1 MDTTSKFNV
10 KVVDR
15 IAKLP
20 EEDWKSVF
28 PKALENYHF
37 FKTLDE
43 SFSDQFK
50 FFYILVYK
58 DDLPVGATSCFI
70 TNFPLSIAVKGFF
83 KNFLGFIER
92 IIPCIFNPRTLICG
106 LPMGEGRIG
115 IIGDSEAVM
124 REINSTLG
132 KLAKEQ
138 KAQLIIYK
146 DFNSSYKDMFKP
158 VIKNGYL
165 KMESFPST
173 DMEIDFRDFEWYLK
187 TLSQSSRE
195 NLRRNLRKVDAKVK
209 IELTVK
215 NALEGEEELR
225 QVHELYLE
233 TYNKQEMGF
242 EKLPLDFFVNIAKNM
257 PDETRFF
264 LWKIE
269 GKLVAFA
276 LCLVSGNYFIDY
288 YLGFDYSVAH
298 QYFLYFVR
306 FRDLLKWCIDH
317 GIKRYEMGVTTYEPK
332 RRLGFNFIRLYLY
345 IKHRNKLIN
354 GFSGLIGHFLGP
366 KNFDSIF
373 KEMDKPQEG

>member
-1 MDTTSKFNV
+1 MALGRNYVCYLWDCIGCARLTMDTTSKFNV

-173 DMEIDFRDFEWYLK
+173 DMEIDFGDFEWYLE
-187 TLSQSSRE
+187 SR
-195 NLRRNLRKVDAKVK
+195 A
-209 IELTVK
+209 
-215 NALEGEEELR
+215 
-225 QVHELYLE
+225 
-233 TYNKQEMGF
+233 
-242 EKLPLDFFVNIAKNM
+242 
-257 PDETRFF
+257 
-264 LWKIE
+264 
-269 GKLVAFA
+269 
-276 LCLVSGNYFIDY
+276 
-288 YLGFDYSVAH
+288 
-298 QYFLYFVR
+298 
-306 FRDLLKWCIDH
+306 
-317 GIKRYEMGVTTYEPK
+317 
-332 RRLGFNFIRLYLY
+332 
-345 IKHRNKLIN
+345 
-354 GFSGLIGHFLGP
+354 
-366 KNFDSIF
+366 
-373 KEMDKPQEG
+373 